1 MKSYTL
7 NDQTAIFSLRGVIFL
22 VLASLLIYSPRQENE
37 FHWLPF
43 VTVIFYLATSF
54 SLWYF
59 HSSRGHSAVVQSVAY
74 VWDILVISALL
85 FSSEG
90 FDGELYLMYF
100 LIIFMSGLM
109 SQARQSF
116 LIGTVSSLV
125 YVALWANGKTGE
137 GLSLTSLLLRFAFFY
152 VTSFFTAIMA
162 ERVRFSEQRAKSLAL
177 RMALGRIANG
187 GWGAMMDDELSPS
200 LDPDLA
206 KSIRTINALMDNL
219 TQALRHT
226 AKQNEDLRAAAEG
239 ALLHLAHEKERLG
252 SLAERHYSTS

>member
-1 MKSYTL
+1 VCVD
-7 NDQTAIFSLRGVIFL
+7 NAAQAL
-22 VLASLLIYSPRQENE
+22 VQAPEADLLLIDLHLPDRSGLDLLRMLKADPRTHAIAAIMVSADAQ
-37 FHWLPF
+37 P
-43 VTVIFYLATSF
+43 
-54 SLWYF
+54 
-59 HSSRGHSAVVQSVAY
+59 SRT
-74 VWDILVISALL
+74 WDILVISALL